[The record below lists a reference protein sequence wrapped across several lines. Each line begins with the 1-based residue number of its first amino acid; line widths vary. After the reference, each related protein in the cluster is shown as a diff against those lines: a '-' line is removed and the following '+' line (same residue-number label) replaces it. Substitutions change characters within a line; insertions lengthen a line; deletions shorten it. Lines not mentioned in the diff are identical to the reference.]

1 MTGPRQERKQFGVS
15 LVSRTRSS
23 RARAAGAAAIALI
36 GLALLAP
43 LRVGAATTEWV
54 VVDRNTGL
62 AIGGIDPVAYFA
74 GSGPKVGR
82 ADLEFHHARA
92 VWRFSNEGN
101 RAAFIANPQI
111 YMPRFGGYDPVAIGR
126 GVGAAGN
133 PAVWKIEHQR
143 LYLFYDAQ
151 SLKAFNDDVER
162 AIDTAERRW
171 PEVLLTLSP

>member
-1 MTGPRQERKQFGVS
+1 M
-15 LVSRTRSS
+15 
-23 RARAAGAAAIALI
+23 ALI
-36 GLALLAP
+36 GLALFAP
-43 LRVGAATTEWV
+43 PPSGAATTEWI

-62 AIGGIDPVAYFA
+62 AIGGVDPVAYFD
-74 GSGPKVGR
+74 GNGPKVGR
-82 ADLEFHHARA
+82 ADLEFRYANA

-101 RAAFIANPQI
+101 LAAFKSNPDI

-133 PAVWKIEHQR
+133 PAVWQIENKR
-143 LYLFYDAQ
+143 LYLFYDAASQ
-151 SLKAFNDDVER
+151 KAFNDDAER